1 MIVMIKANDTIE
13 MYSNVFTP
21 NCINHPKLSPF
32 FQGINNPQHGFMAA
46 RRSNAKVAPSTGEMS
61 CGHTTGVCLWHSWCL
76 SYLWFQL
83 VIHGWF
89 QLPSYMYVCIYIYV
103 TCMICNELQLN
114 HVFVSCSCHENDQR
128 SPRIISLSS
137 RHGGIGCR
145 SPRAFDWHIIVA
157 MINYCHYYDVDDRRK
172 FRSQTSDN
180 MDRWKAEM
188 GRVSEEKRRRKK
200 IKEEKVS
207 EERRSRC
214 PKR

>member
-1 MIVMIKANDTIE
+1 MRPHHRGLPLALMV
-13 MYSNVFTP
+13 S
-21 NCINHPKLSPF
+21 KL
-32 FQGINNPQHGFMAA
+32 
-46 RRSNAKVAPSTGEMS
+46 
-61 CGHTTGVCLWHSWCL
+61 
-76 SYLWFQL
+76 L
-83 VIHGWF
+83 VISACDSWMIPVSK
-89 QLPSYMYVCIYIYV
+89 LYVCIYIYVYIYVFDIYIYV

-180 MDRWKAEM
+180 IDR
-188 GRVSEEKRRRKK
+188 
-200 IKEEKVS
+200 
-207 EERRSRC
+207 
-214 PKR
+214 